1 VPEQTPHSERAE
13 KIVQFLARQGA
24 SFFSEIHNA
33 CGGGFP
39 GDTVEALWQ
48 LVWAGRITNDTF
60 YPLRKLVRPDDRK
73 RKHEVFDDER
83 PGSPGYLRRL
93 RSRTGA
99 GQAHG
104 RWSLI
109 GQRITV
115 ALTPTQWTANISQQI
130 LQRHGIVM
138 RETAIAENIPG
149 GYNTIYPALKT
160 MEDSGWVRRGMFVTG
175 MGAAQFAMPAAV
187 DMLRS
192 LRVDPASPEVLHL
205 AATDS
210 ANPYGTFI
218 AWPKIEGE
226 SDEPLTHHSMART
239 AGASVIL
246 INGQLAAFLRRR
258 NSALRVFLPESEPE
272 RSLFARELATKLAE
286 LAVRRLNLRQGLLI
300 GEINNAPAREHFLAP
315 YLEDARFVNT
325 VLGYQ
330 MRRTKPL
337 IVSADAATDAED
349 EDTQEIQESA

>member
-1 VPEQTPHSERAE
+1 
-13 KIVQFLARQGA
+13 
-24 SFFSEIHNA
+24 
-33 CGGGFP
+33 
-39 GDTVEALWQ
+39 
-48 LVWAGRITNDTF
+48 VWAGRITNDTF
-60 YPLRKLVRPDDRK
+60 YPLRRLVRPDDRK
-73 RKHEVFDDER
+73 RKHESFDDER
-83 PGSPGYLRRL
+83 PGSPGYLQRR
-93 RSRTGA
+93 RSRTTT

-115 ALTPTQWTANISQQI
+115 ALTPTQWSANISRQI

-160 MEDSGWVRRGMFVTG
+160 MEDSGWVRRGMFVAG
-175 MGAAQFAMPAAV
+175 LGAAQFAMPAAV

-192 LRVDPASPEVLHL
+192 LRIDAPTPEVLNL
-205 AATDS
+205 AATDP
-210 ANPYGTFI
+210 ANSYGTLI
-218 AWPKIEGE
+218 PWPKLEGE

-258 NSALRVFLPESEPE
+258 NPALRVFLPESEPE
-272 RSLFARELATKLAE
+272 RGLFARELAKKLAE
-286 LAVRRLNLRQGLLI
+286 LAVRRQNFRQGLLI

-337 IVSADAATDAED
+337 MVTADTAEESEEDDAPD
-349 EDTQEIQESA
+349 IQETA